1 MPLKPARE
9 PLPDDDKYD
18 VRAHSPAHLPWP
30 SHCGCLCARAG
41 ESWPLRN
48 LLTRTRPAP
57 PPRVQIIPGTQRPDG
72 TWRPDRRVKKGFVPQ
87 EERAKFETEKQK

>member
-57 PPRVQIIPGTQRPDG
+57 SSAVGADYSRDAAA
-72 TWRPDRRVKKGFVPQ
+72 RRHVAARQARQKGL
-87 EERAKFETEKQK
+87 RAARGEGKV